1 MTLCKERDALA
12 AQLTVRPA
20 RRELVVHPN
29 RNSWRPDPWDH
40 FCGSASGS
48 NFGFASFRGW
58 LPPRTRS
65 MFFSTCGSELSDKAR
80 ACPSSHEREVRRPAK
95 LVYTRPT
102 NSLDDKRPSYLLVYR
117 QVARGPILLL
127 LIFRFFS

>member
-95 LVYTRPT
+95 LVLTIGIAGCIGLADLPQEFSVTGAFR
-102 NSLDDKRPSYLLVYR
+102 NSSDRSVVLM
-117 QVARGPILLL
+117 
-127 LIFRFFS
+127 